1 MIILPRQALDKHRG
15 ETHSLLEQKNRFLL
29 YLRGQVDGQGTPIA
43 MQLASL
49 LVQEEFF
56 LLRRQGTLPEYEA
69 GELARSLARD
79 VDCQMG
85 LSFTLALSLEIRIS
99 SWPVIDTCLSR

>member
-69 GELARSLARD
+69 GELARSLARSRRRLPN
-79 VDCQMG
+79 G
-85 LSFTLALSLEIRIS
+85 SFIY
-99 SWPVIDTCLSR
+99 TCTFT